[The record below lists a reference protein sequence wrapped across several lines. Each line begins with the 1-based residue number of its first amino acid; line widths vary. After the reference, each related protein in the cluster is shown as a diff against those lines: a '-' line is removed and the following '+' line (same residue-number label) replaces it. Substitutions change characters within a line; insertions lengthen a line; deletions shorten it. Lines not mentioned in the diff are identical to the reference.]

1 MVFFVLWNYFA
12 DKHMT
17 LEDNI
22 IELGRAM
29 AGIGET
35 DSESGE
41 LDVFS
46 IDQAKAIIDYMNIR
60 YYSRIYCFL
69 FK

>member
-1 MVFFVLWNYFA
+1 
-12 DKHMT
+12 MT

-22 IELGRAM
+22 KELGRAM
-29 AGIGET
+29 AGIGVT
-35 DSESGE
+35 DSERSGD

-69 FK
+69 FS

>member
-1 MVFFVLWNYFA
+1 MA
-12 DKHMT
+12 

-22 IELGRAM
+22 KELGRAM

-35 DSESGE
+35 DSDRSGN
-41 LDVFS
+41 LGIFS

-69 FK
+69 FKWFNVVGNLMMK